1 MDPNIVNPKLLI
13 LFIIL
18 IVLGTLGYFLIPS
31 FVSYLPFIKS
41 GTSTEVKPKLVKES
55 NTFEEA
61 INSHPS
67 IYFVNLEYDPKSG
80 LVMQKNSGTGNSDR
94 PILDVDQP
102 KNLPNY
108 FTYKLEVKS
117 EKDELLQSG
126 WVQLP
131 LKILLTKQNTLELRI
146 NTIYQKNAIIT
157 VSIPQ
162 DNQNSQSNL
171 KVLWKGKI
179 I

>member
-1 MDPNIVNPKLLI
+1 
-13 LFIIL
+13 
-18 IVLGTLGYFLIPS
+18 
-31 FVSYLPFIKS
+31 
-41 GTSTEVKPKLVKES
+41 
-55 NTFEEA
+55 
-61 INSHPS
+61 
-67 IYFVNLEYDPKSG
+67 
-80 LVMQKNSGTGNSDR
+80 MQKNSGTGNSDR